1 MNNKL
6 ILISLLLFFA
16 IGVKGQEITQDS
28 LTIDE
33 KTTLL
38 PEVVVSGHPTKKQS
52 SFTFNKTEL
61 QLAGVKDSDM
71 SFKPGGFLKRLFSF
85 YSRKNERRA
94 VSKRMSV
101 SFVSM
106 ITIYLLKRKQ
116 KGVLGTPKIVL
127 LFNS

>member
-85 YSRKNERRA
+85 LFKKKRKESSFEKNERILREYDNYLPP
-94 VSKRMSV
+94 KEET
-101 SFVSM
+101 
-106 ITIYLLKRKQ
+106 ITK
-116 KGVLGTPKIVL
+116 P
-127 LFNS
+127 